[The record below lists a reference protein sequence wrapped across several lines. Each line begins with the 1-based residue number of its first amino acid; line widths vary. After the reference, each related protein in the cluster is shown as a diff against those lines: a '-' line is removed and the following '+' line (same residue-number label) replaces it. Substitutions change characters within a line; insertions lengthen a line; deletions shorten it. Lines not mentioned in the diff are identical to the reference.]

1 MVITIWILTLLGIG
15 LWTLGAWGL
24 HAVLSVD
31 AATLSDWDEAIDR
44 LPQTLPYAGLLDV
57 WLPGWTG
64 ALKLGVSV
72 VQTLLGWMGGAADV
86 IVGVL
91 WGSGALLMLGVAV
104 LGTLAVHTLTRRMN
118 ASDRPATG
126 SAAP

>member
-1 MVITIWILTLLGIG
+1 MVTVIWILTLLGIG

-24 HAVLSVD
+24 YAVLSVD
-31 AATLSDWDEAIDR
+31 AATLSGWDEAIDR
-44 LPQTLPYAGLLDV
+44 LPQSLPYAGLLDV
-57 WLPGWTG
+57 WVPGWTQ

-91 WGSGALLMLGVAV
+91 GGGGSLLMLGVAV
-104 LGTLAVHTLTRRMN
+104 LGTLAVRTLTRRMN

-126 SAAP
+126 SATP